1 MVELRGQVGGVRPV
15 FETKERGM
23 GAETQLGQWSVGLN
37 LKWAFIPKTGD
48 KGPFY
53 VNARS
58 LSAGFHTLPL
68 VFGLLPVTV

>member
-1 MVELRGQVGGVRPV
+1 
-15 FETKERGM
+15 M